1 MAKKKDGFFKSVS
14 REFKKITWPTKN
26 ETLNYSLLVIIVSV
40 ITGLLIWLLDI
51 IFGNMLGF
59 LM

>member
-1 MAKKKDGFFKSVS
+1 MAKRKDGFFKSIK
-14 REFKKITWPTKN
+14 REFKKITWPTQS

-40 ITGLLIWLLDI
+40 ITGVLIWLLDI
-51 IFGNMLGF
+51 VFGNILGF

>member
-1 MAKKKDGFFKSVS
+1 M
-14 REFKKITWPTKN
+14 TWPTKN

-51 IFGNMLGF
+51 VFGNMLGF

>member
-1 MAKKKDGFFKSVS
+1 MAKRKDGFFKSIR
-14 REFKKITWPTKN
+14 REFKKITWPTQS

-40 ITGLLIWLLDI
+40 ITGVLIWLLDI
-51 IFGNMLGF
+51 VFGNILRF

>member
-1 MAKKKDGFFKSVS
+1 MAKKKEGFFKSIR

-51 IFGNMLGF
+51 VFGNILGF

>member
-1 MAKKKDGFFKSVS
+1 MAKKNDGFLKSTK

-51 IFGNMLGF
+51 VFGNILG
-59 LM
+59 LMM

>member
-1 MAKKKDGFFKSVS
+1 MAKKKDGFFKSVN

-51 IFGNMLGF
+51 VFGNL
-59 LM
+59 L

>member
-1 MAKKKDGFFKSVS
+1 M
-14 REFKKITWPTKN
+14 
-26 ETLNYSLLVIIVSV
+26 VSV

-51 IFGNMLGF
+51 VFGNMLGF

>member
-1 MAKKKDGFFKSVS
+1 MAKRKDGFFKSIR
-14 REFKKITWPTKN
+14 REFKKITWPTQS

-40 ITGLLIWLLDI
+40 ITGVLIWLLDI
-51 IFGNMLGF
+51 VFGNILGF

>member
-1 MAKKKDGFFKSVS
+1 MAKKKDGFFKSVN

-40 ITGLLIWLLDI
+40 ITGVLIWLLDI
-51 IFGNMLGF
+51 VFGNLLGF